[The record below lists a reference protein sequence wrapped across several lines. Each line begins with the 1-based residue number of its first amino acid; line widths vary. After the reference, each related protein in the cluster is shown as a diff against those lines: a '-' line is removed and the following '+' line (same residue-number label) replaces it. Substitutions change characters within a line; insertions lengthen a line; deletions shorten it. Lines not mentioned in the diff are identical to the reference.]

1 MTNLTIT
8 SVRIVESRD
17 QFDAPSSEV
26 FGFEMVR
33 VDTNGAVTPANG
45 TDATESNY
53 AGFAC
58 IESDRVGQAITVM
71 RDGLLDIGNAL
82 SEVAYYAPIY
92 LSDTDGQLSDSA
104 GDSTVDLIIGRCVPG
119 HGSYPTA
126 DKLLLIKKGG

>member
-8 SVRIVESRD
+8 TCRIVESRD

-26 FGFEMVR
+26 FGFECVR
-33 VDTNGAVTPANG
+33 VDTGGAVTPANG
-45 TDATESNY
+45 TDGTEDNY
-53 AGFAC
+53 AGFAV
-58 IESDRVGQAITVM
+58 IESDRVGQAITVV

-82 SEVAYYAPIY
+82 SSVAFYAPIY

-104 GDSTVDLIIGRCVPG
+104 GDSTIDLIVGRVVPG
-119 HGSYPTA
+119 WGSLTA